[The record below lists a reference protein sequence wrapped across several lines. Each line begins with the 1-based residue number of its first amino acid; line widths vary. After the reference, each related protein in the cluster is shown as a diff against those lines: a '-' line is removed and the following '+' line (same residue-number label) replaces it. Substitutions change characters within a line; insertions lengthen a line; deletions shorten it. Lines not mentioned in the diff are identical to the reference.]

1 MIAPLPIS
9 TPGERLGTLTVLSLN
24 PSNPLTEE
32 RLEAALSLAGQAALA
47 IDRARLY
54 EQQKD
59 FADMMQRSLLPQDQP
74 ELEGLEVGHV
84 YASSARVDVGGLAG
98 WRCARSQAANC
109 AGGCATTCS
118 SIQACPV
125 PQNSTQ
131 LPK

>member
-1 MIAPLPIS
+1 MHLILCLRFFFFFNDTATTEIYTLSLHDALPIS

-84 YASSARVDVGGLAG
+84 YASSARVDVGGDVYDFMTLDDG
-98 WRCARSQAANC
+98 
-109 AGGCATTCS
+109 
-118 SIQACPV
+118 
-125 PQNSTQ
+125 
-131 LPK
+131 